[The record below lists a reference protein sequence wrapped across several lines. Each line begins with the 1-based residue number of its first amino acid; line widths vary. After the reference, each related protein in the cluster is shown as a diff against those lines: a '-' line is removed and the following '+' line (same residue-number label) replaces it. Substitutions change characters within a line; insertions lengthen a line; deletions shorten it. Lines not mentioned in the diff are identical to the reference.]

1 MVKVK
6 VKVGDAGVG
15 LVRGVC
21 VGEDKVKGVGGYEG
35 QIRNDSSE
43 ETRRQISCIDRLF
56 FI

>member
-15 LVRGVC
+15 LVRGVW

-35 QIRNDSSE
+35 LIGKDSSE

>member
-6 VKVGDAGVG
+6 VKVGNAGVG

-35 QIRNDSSE
+35 QVRKDSTE
-43 ETRRQISCIDRLF
+43 ETRRQSSCINRLL